1 MRKFKNG
8 DRVKLLDKS
17 CGQIL
22 GLDRML
28 KPHLVGKIPNP
39 SSGIVTNYD
48 EDHFSFGRMYTVLV
62 DDYDELTHRF
72 RMYSFKEHDLMKEDE
87 WGISGELFELSEEL
101 FII

>member
-17 CGQIL
+17 CGQVL

-28 KPHLVGKIPNP
+28 EPQWIGKMPNP

-48 EDHFSFGRMYTVLV
+48 EDHFSFGEIYTVLV
-62 DDYDELTHRF
+62 DDYDESTHRF
-72 RMYSFKEHDLMKEDE
+72 RQYSFKECDLMKEDE
-87 WGISGELFELSEEL
+87 WGIDEEL